1 MKRNLLQILLFFLQK
16 IFLCA
21 KMTKSMQRCQS
32 GRMCRSRKPVYPKG
46 YRGFKSLSL
55 RQTKQNLSNIIKLQ
69 ILFWDLNQ
77 GSTPVGARPQQVA
90 PSLWLK
96 TGTPACFLDASRL
109 SLRHINKVHDDPY
122 FNLSISFSTKASF
135 SGRND
140 VRGSLSSFS
149 HRSK

>member
-1 MKRNLLQILLFFLQK
+1 
-16 IFLCA
+16 
-21 KMTKSMQRCQS
+21 MTKSMQRCQS

-96 TGTPACFLDASRL
+96 TSTPACFLDALRL
-109 SLRHINKVHDDPY
+109 SLRQTKAFLHNH

-135 SGRND
+135 SGLND

-149 HRSK
+149 HKFK